1 MSAQPS
7 ESAIGNMVR
16 RVLKII
22 REEYARSGLF
32 LTDRGRG
39 PRSSIFGK
47 YNSKSRMLRNRKSV
61 EIAVLRVGGG
71 LHYFALV
78 GKNPFRFMVF

>member
-1 MSAQPS
+1 VFSRELMEIVREEGKKLMSAQPS

-39 PRSSIFGK
+39 PRPSSLGNMILK
-47 YNSKSRMLRNRKSV
+47 V
-61 EIAVLRVGGG
+61 AC
-71 LHYFALV
+71 
-78 GKNPFRFMVF
+78 